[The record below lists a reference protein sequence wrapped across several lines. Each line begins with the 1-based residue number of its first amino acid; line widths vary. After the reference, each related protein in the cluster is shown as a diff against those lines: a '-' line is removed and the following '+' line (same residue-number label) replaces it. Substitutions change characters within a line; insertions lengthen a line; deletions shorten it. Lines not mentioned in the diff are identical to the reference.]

1 MRDVDV
7 AIARRRRCGSRMG
20 WAMDKVRCYNRL
32 VEALG
37 TAVRQ
42 KATDE
47 RGIEVRDARFSK
59 AAKGGGRLVRVA
71 VKKGGAWC
79 SAMQSHMAASRVGR
93 QLTGQATSST
103 SMSA

>member
-59 AAKGGGRLVRVA
+59 AAKGG
-71 VKKGGAWC
+71 
-79 SAMQSHMAASRVGR
+79 AASVGTISAIKR
-93 QLTGQATSST
+93 KVGQPPTSQTAERAARICRLDDPRPSRG
-103 SMSA
+103 